1 MASRKNRKILMTAAV
16 CSTLMLSGCA
26 IAPTGEHSELS
37 FKLFGSHASCYS
49 NFTAGTEDG
58 GYRIQGTANLGSDL
72 ESRVVRMSA
81 EEEQTAMVEGA
92 LDGKKGSLSL
102 VYTAA
107 DGTETVIAECEDA
120 SYEAFDVNLTVTE
133 EESVLRLSGN
143 GDYEVCDFEIFIVG
157 DGIRFNLGG
166 KGGKE
171 NAPEAPDTPDV
182 SETAGVPEVPDVPE
196 APDVLEAPAVP
207 EVPDVPEAPNVLEAP
222 DVPDV
227 PEAADISE
235 MFDESELQGLSE
247 LDSPI
252 VDHWPESVS
261 CVADG
266 LTAKPFHFEL
276 PIDAPTALSLS
287 CVAEEGGLRI
297 QIKDSGGKIIFDEKK
312 IDTEDF
318 KIPMDISDTYT
329 VSVWAEQYYGKFE
342 IRPDKVSESLK

>member
-26 IAPTGEHSELS
+26 VAPTGEHSELS

-72 ESRVVRMSA
+72 ESSVVRMSA

-196 APDVLEAPAVP
+196 APDVPNIPEEA
-207 EVPDVPEAPNVLEAP
+207 DV
-222 DVPDV
+222 
-227 PEAADISE
+227 
-235 MFDESELQGLSE
+235 SELPGLSE

-252 VDHWPESVS
+252 VDNWPESIS

-276 PIDAPTALSLS
+276 PIDAPTTLSLS

-342 IRPDKVSESLK
+342 IRPDSASESLK

>member
-1 MASRKNRKILMTAAV
+1 MVSRKNRKILMAAAV
-16 CSTLMLSGCA
+16 CSMLILSGCA
-26 IAPTGEHSELS
+26 AAPMGEHSELS
-37 FKLFGSHASCYS
+37 FKIFGSHSGYYS
-49 NFTAGTEDG
+49 NFTAETEDG

-72 ESRVVRMSA
+72 ESSVVRMSA

-107 DGTETVIAECEDA
+107 DGTETVIAECDDA
-120 SYEAFDVNLTVTE
+120 SYEAFDVNLMVTE
-133 EESVLRLSGN
+133 EESVLRLSGS

-157 DGIRFNLGG
+157 DGIHFNLGG

-171 NAPEAPDTPDV
+171 NAPEAPDTPDA

-196 APDVLEAPAVP
+196 APDVPDAPDIP
-207 EVPDVPEAPNVLEAP
+207 EAP
-222 DVPDV
+222 DVPKAPDAPDV
-227 PEAADISE
+227 PEAADIAE
-235 MFDESELQGLSE
+235 MFDESELPGLSE
-247 LDSPI
+247 LDGPI
-252 VDHWPESVS
+252 VDNWPESIS

-276 PIDAPTALSLS
+276 PVDAPTTLSLA
-287 CVAEEGGLRI
+287 CVIEEGRLRI
-297 QIKDSGGKIIFDEKK
+297 QIKDSEGKILFDEKK

-318 KIPMDISDTYT
+318 KIPADISDTYT

>member
-1 MASRKNRKILMTAAV
+1 MAAAV
-16 CSTLMLSGCA
+16 CSMLMLSGCA
-26 IAPTGEHSELS
+26 AAPTGEHSELS
-37 FKLFGSHASCYS
+37 LKIFGSHSSYYS

-58 GYRIQGTANLGSDL
+58 GYRIQGTANLGSSL
-72 ESRVVRMSA
+72 ESSVVRMSA
-81 EEEQTAMVEGA
+81 EEEQTATVEGA

-120 SYEAFDVNLTVTE
+120 SYEAFDVNLMVTE
-133 EESVLRLSGN
+133 EESVLRLSGS

-157 DGIRFNLGG
+157 DGIHFNLGG

-171 NAPEAPDTPDV
+171 NAPEVPDTPDA
-182 SETAGVPEVPDVPE
+182 SETAGVPDVPE
-196 APDVLEAPAVP
+196 AP
-207 EVPDVPEAPNVLEAP
+207 EVPDAPDIPEAPDA
-222 DVPDV
+222 PDV
-227 PEAADISE
+227 PEAADIAE
-235 MFDESELQGLSE
+235 MFDESELPGLSE

-252 VDHWPESVS
+252 VDNWPESIS

-276 PIDAPTALSLS
+276 PIDAPTTLSLA
-287 CVAEEGGLRI
+287 CVTEEGRLRI
-297 QIKDSGGKIIFDEKK
+297 QIKDSEGKTIFDEKK

-318 KIPMDISDTYT
+318 KIPVDISDTYT

-342 IRPDKVSESLK
+342 IRPDSASESLK

>member
-1 MASRKNRKILMTAAV
+1 MASKKNRKIVMAAAV
-16 CSTLMLSGCA
+16 CSMLMLSGCA
-26 IAPTGEHSELS
+26 AAPTGEHSELS
-37 FKLFGSHASCYS
+37 LKIFGSHSSYYS

-58 GYRIQGTANLGSDL
+58 GYRIQGTANLGSSL
-72 ESRVVRMSA
+72 ESSVVRMSA
-81 EEEQTAMVEGA
+81 EEEQTATVEGA

-120 SYEAFDVNLTVTE
+120 SYEAFDVNLMVTE
-133 EESVLRLSGN
+133 EESVLRLSGS

-157 DGIRFNLGG
+157 DGIHFNLGG

-171 NAPEAPDTPDV
+171 NAPEVPDTPDA
-182 SETAGVPEVPDVPE
+182 SETAGVPDVPE
-196 APDVLEAPAVP
+196 AP
-207 EVPDVPEAPNVLEAP
+207 EVPDAPDIPEAPDA
-222 DVPDV
+222 PDV
-227 PEAADISE
+227 PEAADIAE
-235 MFDESELQGLSE
+235 MFDESELPGLSE

-252 VDHWPESVS
+252 VDNWPESIS

-276 PIDAPTALSLS
+276 PIDAPTTLSLA
-287 CVAEEGGLRI
+287 CVTEEGRLRI
-297 QIKDSGGKIIFDEKK
+297 QIKDSEGKTIFDEKK

-318 KIPMDISDTYT
+318 KIPVDISDTYT

-342 IRPDKVSESLK
+342 IRPDSASESLK